1 MRQLSFPRATTRRRE
16 TGRGGWRRNAGRKPN
31 GAKAGQSHL
40 RREQWAGLRPVHVT
54 WRVVAGVPSL
64 RSRRAF
70 RVIQKALSV
79 AAARFEMTI
88 VEFSVQ
94 SNHVHLVIE
103 AIGQQHMS
111 HGMQALGVR
120 LGKGLNRVF
129 ARKGRL
135 MSERFHAHVLRN
147 RIEATNAVRYVRTNH
162 LHHRGIHDA
171 RVRAVAASMFPRPH
185 GDSLTTNHLG
195 HGVPLRFARSRLL
208 VTAVNALAIPP

>member
-1 MRQLSFPRATTRRRE
+1 
-16 TGRGGWRRNAGRKPN
+16 
-31 GAKAGQSHL
+31 
-40 RREQWAGLRPVHVT
+40 
-54 WRVVAGVPSL
+54 
-64 RSRRAF
+64 
-70 RVIQKALSV
+70 
-79 AAARFEMTI
+79 
-88 VEFSVQ
+88 
-94 SNHVHLVIE
+94 
-103 AIGQQHMS
+103 
-111 HGMQALGVR
+111 
-120 LGKGLNRVF
+120 
-129 ARKGRL
+129 